1 MKASQGSREGKET
14 EAKLEEGPR
23 AGLGASREPREQLS
37 PSLSLALL
45 NFLKAPNSK
54 RDSGV
59 HYIELSP
66 PFQAKINLMSLA
78 APRGKGRERKWEAKE
93 KNSLDQFPLANT
105 ITRLP
110 GSSASCWQAC
120 WPPASLS
127 QLLAAPGLPPEWGG
141 LAGVKAPRAPWL
153 GLLSVAS
160 QGCCKPYW
168 YLLAPHRTACAQ
180 GPALRRVP
188 SDSFL
193 LPMGDFSFRELS
205 R

>member
-1 MKASQGSREGKET
+1 MG
-14 EAKLEEGPR
+14 EGPR
-23 AGLGASREPREQLS
+23 AGLGAFREPLRTVFPPLS
-37 PSLSLALL
+37 PTLL

-78 APRGKGRERKWEAKE
+78 APRGKGREGKWEAKE

-160 QGCCKPYW
+160 QRCCKPHW
-168 YLLAPHRTACAQ
+168 YLSVPHCHRTACAR
-180 GPALRRVP
+180 GPALMRVP
-188 SDSFL
+188 SCF
-193 LPMGDFSFRELS
+193 PRETFPS
-205 R
+205 ES